1 MGLFEI
7 IRRRSMRSEY
17 LNRDTENFVSRWA
30 RPPSK
35 NTAEWL
41 EMFSKSPRLAVVD
54 RIASDL
60 ANVGGRLLRVNPD
73 GSETEI
79 TEHPFLDF
87 MAQPNPLYEM
97 TSSAIWRLHEIYLM
111 LVGESF
117 FLIERDDRGRPTEL
131 WNVPPHWVKMTPYL
145 GSPTYQIV
153 SPGGLCMEVP
163 VDDMFVMKQLNPLDP
178 FTRGL
183 GIAESIADE
192 VEIDEYAAKFQK
204 RFFYNDATPPIVF
217 AMPDATDEQ
226 REAFMARWNKR
237 HKGVENSHRAAALS
251 GNVTIHEL
259 GKGEGKNLGFIESR
273 VAMRDAVLEHFG
285 VPREIMGITENSN
298 RSTADAAQ
306 YIYAKNVLTARLKNR
321 EEAINKQLLPLFGS
335 DLVWRFDPVIP
346 YDKDFDKAKAID
358 GWDKGLLTKNEARA
372 LMDLAA
378 VDGGDIFKTGSGDVF
393 LRDTDDAAAISQAA
407 QQPPEPAVEPPATD
421 KAQSLTG
428 PTPSLMPTATESTV
442 DSPNVSDFGDV
453 YFDRKAKQ
461 RVDISAMLRREDKL
475 TEANA
480 LLFERAVTQHFNEQ
494 QAEIA
499 KAIGL
504 TEKALPDALSELEPY
519 LLPDGTFDPEL
530 WAVLSETEQ
539 KQLTAAITAGLLN
552 WDAEAKKLTELF
564 RPLWKKAYDDGAT
577 LSAESYGIFGIDK
590 PEFVTPAKINGGKR
604 VVGIQQ
610 TTQKAIADIIA
621 AGIANGTSQ
630 SELKKAIQ
638 SEMGTTKSRA
648 KLIARQETA
657 TALATG
663 QFDMMRN
670 AGAKTKTWHHRDQ
683 RDPRDGTNG
692 KVNHVILEGETVPID
707 GVFSNGLRYP
717 RDPDDERPEQLIN
730 CRCYL
735 TYGGF

>member
-1 MGLFEI
+1 MGLIEI
-7 IRRRSMRSEY
+7 FRRRSPRNEY
-17 LNRDTENFVSRWA
+17 LDRDPRNFVSRWA
-30 RPPSK
+30 RPPSR

-41 EMFSKSPRLAVVD
+41 ATFSTSPRLAVVD

-60 ANVGGRLLRVNPD
+60 ANVGGRLLRINPD
-73 GSETEI
+73 GSETEV
-79 TEHPFLDF
+79 TNHPFLDF
-87 MAQPNPLYEM
+87 MDQPNPLYEM
-97 TSSAIWRLHEIYLM
+97 TGSAIWRLHELYLL

-117 FLIERDDRGRPTEL
+117 FLIERDAHGFPAEL
-131 WNVPPHWVKMTPYL
+131 WNVPPHWVKMTPHL
-145 GSPTYQIV
+145 GNPTYQIIT
-153 SPGGLCMEVP
+153 PGGLSMSVP
-163 VDDMFVMKQLNPLDP
+163 VDDMFVMKHLNPLDP
-178 FTRGL
+178 FMRGL
-183 GIAESIADE
+183 GTAESIADE

-204 RFFYNDATPPIVF
+204 RFFYNDATPPVVF
-217 AMPDATDEQ
+217 TMPTSTEEQ

-237 HKGVENSHRAAALS
+237 YRGVENSHRAAAIS
-251 GNVTIHEL
+251 GEVTVHEL
-259 GKGEGKNLGFIESR
+259 GKGDGKNLGFIESR

-298 RSTADAAQ
+298 RATADSAQ
-306 YIYAKNVLTARLKNR
+306 YIYAKNVLMPRLRNR
-321 EEAINKQLLPLFGS
+321 EEAINKQLLPLFGT
-335 DLVWRFDPVIP
+335 DLVWRFDAVIP
-346 YDKDFDKAKAID
+346 YDKDFDKAKALD
-358 GWDKGLLTKNEARA
+358 GWNAGLMTKNEARE

-378 VDGGDIFKTGSGDVF
+378 VEGGDIFKAQSGD
-393 LRDTDDAAAISQAA
+393 LYLNDTDDSAAITQAA
-407 QQPPEPAVEPPATD
+407 QQPAPTAEPADTEKAT
-421 KAQSLTG
+421 APTLSLT
-428 PTPSLMPTATESTV
+428 PSASETTIDTP
-442 DSPNVSDFGDV
+442 DVSDFGAM

-461 RVDISAMLRREDKL
+461 RVNISEALHKEDQL
-475 TEANA
+475 LEADEQ
-480 LLFERAVTQHFNEQ
+480 LFERAVTQHFSEQ
-494 QAEIA
+494 QAAISR
-499 KAIGL
+499 AIGL
-504 TEKALPDALSELEPY
+504 TEKALPAALSELEPY

-530 WAVLSETEQ
+530 WGILTEAEQ
-539 KQLTAAITAGLLN
+539 KRLTAAVTAGLLN
-552 WDAEAKKLTELF
+552 WEAEAKKLTELF
-564 RPLWKKAYDDGAT
+564 RPLWKKAYDDGAKLGEET
-577 LSAESYGIFGIDK
+577 YGIFGIDK

-663 QFDMMRN
+663 QFDMMRA

-717 RDPDDERPEQLIN
+717 RDPDDGRPEQLIN

>member
-1 MGLFEI
+1 MGLIEI
-7 IRRRSMRSEY
+7 LRRRSMRREY
-17 LNRDTENFVSRWA
+17 LNRDDRNFVSRWA

-60 ANVGGRLLRVNPD
+60 ANVNGRLFRVNPD
-73 GSETEI
+73 GTETEI

-111 LVGESF
+111 LTGEGF
-117 FLIERDDRGRPTEL
+117 FLIERDERDRPVEL

-145 GSPTYQIV
+145 GSPTYQII
-153 SPGGLCMEVP
+153 SPGGISMEVP
-163 VDDMFVMKQLNPLDP
+163 VDDMFLMKQLNPLDP
-178 FTRGL
+178 FMRGL

-204 RFFYNDATPPIVF
+204 RFFYNDATPPVVF
-217 AMPDATDEQ
+217 AMPTATDEQ

-237 HKGVENSHRAAALS
+237 HKGVENSHKAAALS
-251 GNVTIHEL
+251 GEITIHEL

-273 VAMRDAVLEHFG
+273 EAMRDAVLEHFG

-298 RSTADAAQ
+298 RATADSAQ
-306 YIYAKNVLTARLKNR
+306 YIYAKNVLMPRLRNR
-321 EEAINKQLLPLFGS
+321 EEAINKQLLPLFGD

-346 YDKDFDKAKAID
+346 YDKEFDKAVALE

-372 LMDLAA
+372 KLDLGA
-378 VDGGDIFKTGSGDVF
+378 VEGGDIFKTTSGDVF
-393 LRDTDDAAAISQAA
+393 MRETDDAAALSQAA
-407 QQPPEPAVEPPATD
+407 QQAEPVAEPPDTG
-421 KAQSLTG
+421 KAQTPALSLL
-428 PTPSLMPTATESTV
+428 PSASESTI
-442 DSPNVSDFGDV
+442 DTPGVSDFGDV
-453 YFDRKAKQ
+453 YFDRKAEH
-461 RVDISAMLRREDKL
+461 RVNISAMLRKEDQL
-475 TEANA
+475 AQESE
-480 LLFERAVTQHFNEQ
+480 LLFEHTVTQYFNEQ
-494 QAEIA
+494 QTKIA
-499 KAIGL
+499 QAIGL

-530 WAVLSETEQ
+530 WTVLTEAEQ
-539 KQLTAAITAGLLN
+539 RQLTAAVAAGLLN

-564 RPLWKKAYDDGAT
+564 RPLWKKAYDDGAA

-717 RDPDDERPEQLIN
+717 RDPDDGRPEQLIN